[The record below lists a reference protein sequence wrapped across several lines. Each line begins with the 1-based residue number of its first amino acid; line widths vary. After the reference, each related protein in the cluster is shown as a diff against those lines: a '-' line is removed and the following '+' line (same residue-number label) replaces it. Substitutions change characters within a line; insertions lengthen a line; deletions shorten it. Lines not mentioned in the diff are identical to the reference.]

1 MKKYELVEVP
11 CNCSKELIN
20 TGTKFH
26 IWGTFVDVIVI
37 FEYHKSLMV
46 RNKKVIAP
54 LNCDVWIGKLIKQ
67 QRRLLTDIL
76 RIIPA
81 NILLSSFTGHEK
93 ESLNK
98 LNTNVKVLGT
108 TAIEDM

>member
-1 MKKYELVEVP
+1 MLLLFS
-11 CNCSKELIN
+11 NITNLSWF
-20 TGTKFH
+20 GT
-26 IWGTFVDVIVI
+26 
-37 FEYHKSLMV
+37 
-46 RNKKVIAP
+46 KKVIAPPSNFPLPP
-54 LNCDVWIGKLIKQ
+54 LNCDVWIGKIIKQ